1 MRRAAAARVAV
12 RTRSSSSTP
21 LFRLW
26 LSSFSPAAFFEPP
39 HPTAR
44 DADEGFGVS
53 ADRIRRGAR
62 DATRRSRG
70 TGRELSHD
78 ESRPVLRSRRQAR
91 SRRRARG
98 RLGQHWVTANWS
110 TGFACSR
117 VPEMAGSNGSGSCW
131 PRRPRDRCR
140 FRVQQALSRFGDW
153 GVRRGCWWCA
163 GWPTTRRVS
172 SRRHLFFGQ
181 QPLCSPPFSAY

>member
-1 MRRAAAARVAV
+1 MARWVQMRRAAAARVAV

-62 DATRRSRG
+62 DATRRARG

-78 ESRPVLRSRRQAR
+78 ESGPVLRSRRQAR

-98 RLGQHWVTANWS
+98 RLGHSLGHRELVH
-110 TGFACSR
+110 R
-117 VPEMAGSNGSGSCW
+117 VRLLASSGNG
-131 PRRPRDRCR
+131 R
-140 FRVQQALSRFGDW
+140 FKWIWLMLPS
-153 GVRRGCWWCA
+153 
-163 GWPTTRRVS
+163 PS
-172 SRRHLFFGQ
+172 S
-181 QPLCSPPFSAY
+181 